1 MHDAVRSTNNMG
13 EGVVIGVLDDG
24 IDAGHPSFGDEG
36 MTPPPARWRGR
47 CKHAGVAACNNK
59 LVGAREFT
67 RHLRHPAGPART
79 RGAGTHGTHASSIAA
94 GALVRRAD
102 ADGGAAVSGVAP
114 RAHLAFY
121 QVCAARGCSRGP
133 VMHAVETALADG
145 VDILSMSLGDDDGVG
160 FHEDPVVAATF
171 SAVMKGVFVCAAA
184 GNKGPTAGSVAND
197 APWILTVGASSQS
210 SPQSITNVAAFS
222 SRGPSRNNGGVLKP
236 DIVGPGVDILAAV
249 PRSRR
254 GSGFASLSGTSM
266 SAPHLSGVAALIKSA
281 HPTWSPAAIKSAM
294 ITTADT
300 SVTDENGSPASYF
313 AMGAGLV
320 NAAKAID
327 PGLVYDIS
335 PEEYIPYLCG
345 LGYTDDQVNRII
357 YPAPVVHCA
366 EMEST
371 EAKDLNTPS
380 VMVALTADRPAVTVR
395 RTVTNVGAARS
406 VYRVDVSAPEGV
418 SITVTPTELQ
428 FDEFRLGSVC
438 SSMDAPNPMRLAAPL
453 SLHVTVFLLA
463 SLLVSTAV
471 AHHDLGLHKNYLII
485 VHTPYEYDRNL
496 FKDVSSWHASLLASV
511 CDMAEEEL
519 DKDPSAMTRLIY
531 SYRHVINGFAARL
544 TDEELRDMA
553 TKDWFV
559 KAMPEKTYKLMTT
572 HTPQMLGLT
581 GQDFHAGLWK
591 RSNMGEGIIIGV
603 LDDGIRPGHPSFDAT
618 GMKPPPAKWKG
629 RCDFNSSVCNNKL
642 IGARSFYESA
652 KWKWKGIDDPVLP
665 ISEGS
670 HGTHT
675 SSTAAGAFVPGA
687 NVMGNGLG
695 TASGMAPRAH
705 IALYQ
710 VCFEDKGCDRDDILA
725 ALDDAVEEGVDVL
738 SLSLGDD
745 EAGDFAYDPIAL
757 GGYTAIMKGV
767 FVSAAAGNMGPDPAT
782 VANEAP
788 WLLTVAAATTDRRF
802 VASVKLGNGVELDG
816 ESLFQP
822 KNFPSVQRPLVRDL
836 SDGTCSDE
844 KVLTPQHVGGKIVV
858 CDAGGNFTTLE
869 MGAALR
875 EAGAAGM
882 IVINIEELGSVIQP
896 KAHALPASQV
906 PYRTGQKIRAYMNS
920 TKNPT
925 GELIFKGTVLG
936 IRDSPVVAA
945 FSSRGPSK
953 QNQGILKPD
962 ITGPGV
968 NIIAGVPK
976 PAGLMMPPNPL
987 AAKFDIL
994 SGTSMATPHLSGIAA
1009 VIKKAHPTWTPA
1021 AIKSALITT
1030 ADTMDHLRKPIA
1042 AHDGYPANLLTVG
1055 AGFVNPMKALRPGLV
1070 YNLTAADYI
1079 PYLCGLRY
1087 SDHEINSIIHPLP
1100 PVSCAK
1106 MPAVA
1111 QKDLNYPSITAFL
1124 DQEPYVVNVSRVV
1137 TNVGRA
1143 KSVYIA
1149 KVEVPGELSVTVM
1162 PDTLRFKKMNQAKRF
1177 TVTIRPVGAPRKKG
1191 IAEGQLKW
1199 VSPNNVVHTPILVA
1213 FKKFVQD
1220 NSSSAHLTH

>member
-1 MHDAVRSTNNMG
+1 M
-13 EGVVIGVLDDG
+13 
-24 IDAGHPSFGDEG
+24 
-36 MTPPPARWRGR
+36 
-47 CKHAGVAACNNK
+47 
-59 LVGAREFT
+59 
-67 RHLRHPAGPART
+67 
-79 RGAGTHGTHASSIAA
+79 
-94 GALVRRAD
+94 
-102 ADGGAAVSGVAP
+102 
-114 RAHLAFY
+114 
-121 QVCAARGCSRGP
+121 
-133 VMHAVETALADG
+133 
-145 VDILSMSLGDDDGVG
+145 
-160 FHEDPVVAATF
+160 DP
-171 SAVMKGVFVCAAA
+171 
-184 GNKGPTAGSVAND
+184 
-197 APWILTVGASSQS
+197 
-210 SPQSITNVAAFS
+210 
-222 SRGPSRNNGGVLKP
+222 
-236 DIVGPGVDILAAV
+236 
-249 PRSRR
+249 
-254 GSGFASLSGTSM
+254 
-266 SAPHLSGVAALIKSA
+266 
-281 HPTWSPAAIKSAM
+281 
-294 ITTADT
+294 
-300 SVTDENGSPASYF
+300 
-313 AMGAGLV
+313 
-320 NAAKAID
+320 
-327 PGLVYDIS
+327 
-335 PEEYIPYLCG
+335 
-345 LGYTDDQVNRII
+345 
-357 YPAPVVHCA
+357 
-366 EMEST
+366 
-371 EAKDLNTPS
+371 
-380 VMVALTADRPAVTVR
+380 
-395 RTVTNVGAARS
+395 
-406 VYRVDVSAPEGV
+406 
-418 SITVTPTELQ
+418 
-428 FDEFRLGSVC
+428 
-438 SSMDAPNPMRLAAPL
+438 PNPMRLPVLLPIRIA
-453 SLHVTVFLLA
+453 VFLLA
-463 SLLVSTAV
+463 SLLVTTAV

-485 VHTPYEYDRNL
+485 VRTPYEYDRNL

-519 DKDPSAMTRLIY
+519 DKDPSAMARLIY
-531 SYRHVINGFAARL
+531 SYRHVVNGFAARL
-544 TDEELRDMA
+544 TEEEVRDMA
-553 TKDWFV
+553 TRDWFV
-559 KAMPEKTYKLMTT
+559 KAMPEKTYRLMTT
-572 HTPQMLGLT
+572 HTPQMLALT
-581 GQDFHAGLWK
+581 SEASHGGLWK

-629 RCDFNSSVCNNKL
+629 RCDFNSSACNNKL

-652 KWKWKGIDDPVLP
+652 KWKWQGIDDPVLP
-665 ISEGS
+665 VSEGS

-675 SSTAAGAFVPGA
+675 ASTAAGAFVPGA

-767 FVSAAAGNMGPDPAT
+767 FVSAAGGNMGPDPAT

-822 KNFPSVQRPLVRDL
+822 KDILGVHRPLVRDL

-844 KVLTPQHVGGKIVV
+844 KVLTPEHVGGKIVV
-858 CDAGGNFTTLE
+858 CDAGGNLTSLE

-875 EAGAAGM
+875 EGGAAGM
-882 IVINIEELGSVIQP
+882 VVITVEELGSVIQP

-906 PYRTGQKIRAYMNS
+906 TYSTGQKIRAYMNS
-920 TKNPT
+920 TNNPT
-925 GELIFKGTVLG
+925 GELVFKGTMLG
-936 IRDSPVVAA
+936 NRDSPVVAA

-976 PAGLMMPPNPL
+976 PAGLMTPPNPL

-1009 VIKKAHPTWTPA
+1009 VIKRAHPTWTPA

-1030 ADTMDHLRKPIA
+1030 ADTTDRSGKPIA
-1042 AHDGYPANLLTVG
+1042 AHNGSPANLLTVG

-1070 YNLTAADYI
+1070 YNLTATDYI

-1087 SDHEINSIIHPLP
+1087 SDAEINSIIHPLP
-1100 PVSCAK
+1100 PVSCAG
-1106 MPAVA
+1106 MPAVE

-1124 DQEPYVVNVSRVV
+1124 DQEPYVLNVSRVV

-1143 KSVYIA
+1143 KSVYVA
-1149 KVEVPGELSVTVM
+1149 KVEVPGELSVTVT
-1162 PDTLRFKKMNQAKRF
+1162 PDTLRFKKVNQAKGF

-1191 IAEGQLKW
+1191 IAQGQLKW
-1199 VSPNNVVHTPILVA
+1199 VSPENVVSSPILVS

-1220 NSSSAHLTH
+1220 NSTTAHLKH

>member
-1 MHDAVRSTNNMG
+1 M
-13 EGVVIGVLDDG
+13 
-24 IDAGHPSFGDEG
+24 
-36 MTPPPARWRGR
+36 
-47 CKHAGVAACNNK
+47 
-59 LVGAREFT
+59 
-67 RHLRHPAGPART
+67 
-79 RGAGTHGTHASSIAA
+79 
-94 GALVRRAD
+94 
-102 ADGGAAVSGVAP
+102 
-114 RAHLAFY
+114 
-121 QVCAARGCSRGP
+121 
-133 VMHAVETALADG
+133 
-145 VDILSMSLGDDDGVG
+145 
-160 FHEDPVVAATF
+160 DP
-171 SAVMKGVFVCAAA
+171 
-184 GNKGPTAGSVAND
+184 
-197 APWILTVGASSQS
+197 
-210 SPQSITNVAAFS
+210 
-222 SRGPSRNNGGVLKP
+222 
-236 DIVGPGVDILAAV
+236 
-249 PRSRR
+249 
-254 GSGFASLSGTSM
+254 
-266 SAPHLSGVAALIKSA
+266 
-281 HPTWSPAAIKSAM
+281 
-294 ITTADT
+294 
-300 SVTDENGSPASYF
+300 
-313 AMGAGLV
+313 
-320 NAAKAID
+320 
-327 PGLVYDIS
+327 
-335 PEEYIPYLCG
+335 
-345 LGYTDDQVNRII
+345 
-357 YPAPVVHCA
+357 
-366 EMEST
+366 
-371 EAKDLNTPS
+371 
-380 VMVALTADRPAVTVR
+380 
-395 RTVTNVGAARS
+395 
-406 VYRVDVSAPEGV
+406 
-418 SITVTPTELQ
+418 
-428 FDEFRLGSVC
+428 
-438 SSMDAPNPMRLAAPL
+438 PNPTRLAALL
-453 SLHVTVFLLA
+453 SLRVAVFLLA
-463 SLLVSTAV
+463 SLLASPAA
-471 AHHDLGLHKNYLII
+471 AHNDHGLHRNYLII
-485 VHTPYEYDRNL
+485 VRTPYEYDRDL

-519 DKDPSAMTRLIY
+519 DKDPSAMARLIY
-531 SYRHVINGFAARL
+531 SYRHVVNGFAARL
-544 TDEELRDMA
+544 TDEEVRAMESR
-553 TKDWFV
+553 DWFV
-559 KAMPEKTYKLMTT
+559 KAIPEKTYRLMTT

-581 GQDFHAGLWK
+581 GKAFHGGLWGK
-591 RSNMGEGIIIGV
+591 SNMGEGIIIGV

-652 KWKWKGIDDPVLP
+652 KWKWQGIDDPVLP
-665 ISEGS
+665 VSEGS

-767 FVSAAAGNMGPDPAT
+767 FVSAAGGNMGPQHAT

-802 VASVKLGNGVELDG
+802 VVSVKLGNGVELDG

-822 KNFPSVQRPLVRDL
+822 KDFLSMQRPLVRDL

-844 KVLTPQHVGGKIVV
+844 KVLTPQNVGGKIVV
-858 CDAGGNFTTLE
+858 CDAGGNFTALE

-882 IVINIEELGSVIQP
+882 VVINIQEFGSVIQP

-906 PYRTGQKIRAYMNS
+906 PYSVGQKIRAYMNS
-920 TKNPT
+920 TDDAT

-936 IRDSPVVAA
+936 NRDSPVVAA

-968 NIIAGVPK
+968 NIIAGVPR
-976 PAGLMMPPNPL
+976 PAGLMTPPNPL
-987 AAKFDIL
+987 AANFDIL

-1009 VIKKAHPTWTPA
+1009 VIKKAHPTWSPA

-1030 ADTMDHLRKPIA
+1030 ADTTDHRRKPIA
-1042 AHDGYPANLLTVG
+1042 AHDGYPANLLTLG

-1070 YNLTAADYI
+1070 YNLSAADYV

-1100 PVSCAK
+1100 PVSCAQ
-1106 MPAVA
+1106 MPPVA

-1124 DQEPYVVNVSRVV
+1124 DQAPYVVTVSREV

-1143 KSVYIA
+1143 RSVYVA
-1149 KVEVPGELSVTVM
+1149 QVEVPSLLSVTVT
-1162 PDTLRFKKMNQAKRF
+1162 PDTLRFTKVNEAKRF
-1177 TVTIRPVGAPRKKG
+1177 TVTIRPAGARKEKG

-1199 VSPNNVVHTPILVA
+1199 VSHKNVVRTPILVSYR
-1213 FKKFVQD
+1213 KFVQD
-1220 NSSSAHLTH
+1220 NSSTAHMTH